1 MCSRGPLLSGFIR
14 FDKVRDVTSAR
25 WDFGTSG
32 LARQLVFFF
41 FVLPGLR
48 VCIVVLAFLG
58 GYMSCPFWGI
68 RRNII
73 SHLA

>member
-41 FVLPGLR
+41 LFYQVYGFASLSLLFSG
-48 VCIVVLAFLG
+48 VICLALFG
-58 GYMSCPFWGI
+58 V
-68 RRNII
+68 
-73 SHLA
+73 